1 LASATK
7 SRLLCSVYATAGIA
21 HLSASAH
28 ISQISVR
35 RTAHTLV
42 GPPHD
47 QAVIAMQKGS
57 LKTSAM
63 NTATVAR

>member
-1 LASATK
+1 MFLRCLGV
-7 SRLLCSVYATAGIA
+7 RLRGAA
-21 HLSASAH
+21 HLSASVH

-35 RTAHTLV
+35 RTPHTFV

-47 QAVIAMQKGS
+47 HAVIATQKGS

-63 NTATVAR
+63 KTATVALSG